1 MQTAWPRRLKP
12 LLDVLEELGCE
23 PRAVLSEQLFPDAPI
38 GNLNL
43 STIVGRST
51 ADMKPF
57 LNKLSAAIHGRPN
70 DNELWQD
77 VCGPLR
83 FVKVPQGLV
92 VVFERAIGTLRPPCT
107 DACAGRPV
115 PNLLPSVGKPLIGL
129 QHYKGFARKRPRS
142 GRSLAV
148 MSPRADVM
156 SSSTG
161 GQRPRTA

>member
-23 PRAVLSEQLFPDAPI
+23 PQAVMSEQVIPDAPI

-57 LNKLSAAIHGRPN
+57 LNKLSAAIQGRPN
-70 DNELWQD
+70 DNDLWQE

-83 FVKVPQGLV
+83 FVKVSQGLV
-92 VVFERAIGTLRPPCT
+92 VIFERAIGTLRPT
-107 DACAGRPV
+107 
-115 PNLLPSVGKPLIGL
+115 L
-129 QHYKGFARKRPRS
+129 H
-142 GRSLAV
+142 
-148 MSPRADVM
+148 
-156 SSSTG
+156 
-161 GQRPRTA
+161 